1 MSSTLLAYGTD
12 YGGDTRAQQPA
23 FGSYNASMMMYNVP
37 PQTAAQQEVYDTQQ
51 FTPRPHAAI
60 QLMPSDVASGYF
72 ASDTSGGAAT
82 SLSVSGQGSSSSYQP
97 HNTAIGYPSNMSELQ
112 QSGGSNSG
120 ISGGR
125 DTDDTITMKW
135 NSFRRQMG
143 TVFRDVSDGQLD
155 RASGTLLELSRW
167 FLPQV
172 SQLGLHQDD
181 ASLHQ
186 ERLDIWNDFNHGWLA
201 LMLQQKRLMTSGQ
214 TPSTQRLMTQGQI
227 EEMCDELIRL
237 CDGLER
243 HGLVDY
249 QYGVWED
256 QIEAAIEECL
266 DLFSK

>member
-1 MSSTLLAYGTD
+1 MDHTRRGGRQNEQPVHQTSQSRYTLPVPATQSSPTTVGATADRYRPTPLNLSTSTPRSMGVGGNYSSYYQDPPSGYSASSMSSTLLAYGTD
-12 YGGDTRAQQPA
+12 YGADTRAQQPA

-135 NSFRRQMG
+135 NSFRRQLG

-172 SQLGLHQDD
+172 SQLGMKK
-181 ASLHQ
+181 ANY
-186 ERLDIWNDFNHGWLA
+186 IINH
-201 LMLQQKRLMTSGQ
+201 
-214 TPSTQRLMTQGQI
+214 
-227 EEMCDELIRL
+227 C
-237 CDGLER
+237 
-243 HGLVDY
+243 
-249 QYGVWED
+249 
-256 QIEAAIEECL
+256 
-266 DLFSK
+266 